1 MSRLHKLKQISSK
14 AEFANLLAVSPVFLT
29 NCLYRIKPENQY
41 TKFEIEKKTGGKR
54 IIHAP
59 LEDLK
64 SLQKKTSI
72 LLMECIDIIN
82 KEKYPTNNNAID
94 KKDAHLKIKINGFP
108 HKQPTLSHGFMK
120 DRSIIT
126 NAMMHIGKVN
136 VLNIDLEDFFGSF
149 NFGRVRGFF
158 IKNNEFKLNKNIA
171 TIIAQIA
178 CHENKLPQGSP
189 CSPVITNLI
198 THSLDINLSS
208 LARKYKCTYTRYADD
223 ITFSSRL
230 SLFPSEIMRE
240 DKGKY
245 NPSKKLR
252 SEIRRSGFSINNS
265 KTRVQYKHSRQEVTG
280 LTVNKKPNVKK
291 DYLKKIRTK
300 CHHLFK
306 TGEFFTIENDIKV
319 KGSIK
324 QLEGQLNFI
333 DMIDRYNRIRQ
344 KKMLKP
350 EYQAA
355 KIDINTKL
363 LLTSREKNLSD
374 FLFYKNFHINEK
386 PIILCEGK
394 TDNIYLKSAIKEL
407 SNKYPLLSK
416 QDNSKYEL
424 LVSFFN
430 YNIRVRFLLELY
442 GGSSYLFSFINNFQS
457 TKRKL
462 RFKPEVAPMPVIVLL
477 DNDEGTKSIRN
488 LLSTDKSK
496 KKSKLKNI
504 SIYPEGST
512 PRDCDFIHVGD
523 NLYVVFTPLY
533 KEGDSDIECFFDEK
547 TRLIKDQNQKCFNTI
562 ANRTLNDLSK
572 NAFAE
577 NIVAKHKKIISFSE
591 FQPLLDRITNI
602 IRHYSNIT
610 KSTNKLDKTNRNAE

>member
-1 MSRLHKLKQISSK
+1 
-14 AEFANLLAVSPVFLT
+14 
-29 NCLYRIKPENQY
+29 
-41 TKFEIEKKTGGKR
+41 
-54 IIHAP
+54 
-59 LEDLK
+59 
-64 SLQKKTSI
+64 
-72 LLMECIDIIN
+72 MECIDTIN
-82 KEKYPTNNNAID
+82 KEKYPTNNNAIA
-94 KKDAHLKIKINGFP
+94 KKDAHLKIKMNSFP

-158 IKNNEFKLNKNIA
+158 IKNNEFKLNENIA

-178 CHENKLPQGSP
+178 CYENKLPQGSP

-230 SLFPSEIMRE
+230 SIFPPEIMRE

-252 SEIRRSGFSINNS
+252 SEIRRSGFSINNN

-291 DYLKKIRTK
+291 EYLKDIRTK
-300 CHHLFK
+300 CHHLFN
-306 TGEFFTIENDIKV
+306 TGEFFTIKNDIKV
-319 KGSIK
+319 KGCIK

-333 DMIDRYNRIRQ
+333 DMVDRYNRIRQ
-344 KKMLKP
+344 KKLLKP

-374 FLFYKNFHINEK
+374 FLFYKNFHANEK
-386 PIILCEGK
+386 PTILCEGK

-407 SNKYPLLSK
+407 SNKYPFLSK
-416 QDNSKYEL
+416 QNKDKYEL
-424 LVSFFN
+424 LVSFFH
-430 YNIRVRFLLELY
+430 YNKRVRFLLELY
-442 GGSSYLFSFINNFQS
+442 GGASYLFSFINNFQS

-462 RFKPEVAPMPVIVLL
+462 HFKSELAPMPVIVLL
-477 DNDEGTKSIRN
+477 DNDEGTKMIRN
-488 LLSTDKSK
+488 LLSSDNP
-496 KKSKLKNI
+496 KKSCKLKVIKNKNGNLKNI
-504 SIYPEGST
+504 SIHPEEAT
-512 PRDCDFIHVGD
+512 PRDCDFIHVGG
-523 NLYVVFTPLY
+523 NLYVIFTPLY

-547 TRLIKDQNQKCFNTI
+547 TRLIKDQRQKCFNTI
-562 ANRTLNDLSK
+562 ANRTSNDLSK

-577 NIVAKHKKIISFSE
+577 NIVAKHKKNINFSE
-591 FQPLLDRITNI
+591 FKPLLDRITNAI
-602 IRHYSNIT
+602 LHYRNIT
-610 KSTNKLDKTNRNAE
+610 ASTNKVDKINRNAA